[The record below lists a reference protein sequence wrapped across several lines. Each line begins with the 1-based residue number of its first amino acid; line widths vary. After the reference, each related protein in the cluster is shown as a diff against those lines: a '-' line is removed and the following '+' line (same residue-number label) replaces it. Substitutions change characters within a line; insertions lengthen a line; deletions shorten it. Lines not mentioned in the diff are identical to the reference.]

1 MRKELHQPAAFTPLD
16 LSDSPAEVA
25 AGLRGLP
32 GLAFIDTS
40 GNLPSSYPSPLSIVA
55 ALPETT
61 LRGSLHDESDLATL
75 RKALDE
81 RSVAHPDFGLPTGAA
96 IGTVDYDGSFHFG
109 FYDQLLVH
117 AHQSEQWFQAGS
129 LSSKLRA
136 DTPAST
142 PHIERWEP
150 NFTRDEF
157 IAAIDRAQEYIAAGD
172 IYQVNLSQRF
182 RATLK
187 GKGSLFDLY
196 NHLRQLSP
204 APMSAYLDNDQRE
217 ILSSS
222 PETFLRMHGRSIETR
237 PIKGTRPRFNDPE
250 LDSRS
255 AFELQTSE
263 KEIAELVMITDLE
276 RNDLG
281 RVCEFGS
288 VKVTEML
295 KLERLEQVHHLISTV
310 SGQLR
315 PEVSQLDA
323 LTSCFPGG
331 SITGAPK
338 KRATEIIAELE
349 PDPRGLYT
357 GAIGYFGYN
366 GESQFN
372 IAIRT
377 LIHEKAA
384 RSLSYQV
391 GAGIVTDSDP
401 QTEFEET
408 LHKAEGIRLALEELQ
423 PT

>member
-1 MRKELHQPAAFTPLD
+1 LPKNLRHPRDFRPLD
-16 LSDSPAEVA
+16 LTLRPAEVA

-40 GNLPSSYPSPLSIVA
+40 GNLPSSYPSAFSMIA
-55 ALPETT
+55 ASPEMT
-61 LRGSLHDESDLATL
+61 LRGSLRDSADLQQL
-75 RKALDE
+75 RRALEE
-81 RSVAHPDFGLPTGAA
+81 RAVAKPDFGLPTGAA
-96 IGTVDYDGSFHFG
+96 IGTIDYDGRFCFG

-117 AHQSEQWFQAGS
+117 AHQSKQWFQAGS
-129 LSSKLRA
+129 LLEHLHSSPSK
-136 DTPAST
+136 
-142 PHIERWEP
+142 PHSPLNGWEP
-150 NFTRDEF
+150 NFTRAEF
-157 IAAIDRAQEYIAAGD
+157 LAAIAKAQEYIAAGD
-172 IYQVNLSQRF
+172 IYQVNLAQRF
-182 RATLK
+182 QTTLA
-187 GKGSLFDLY
+187 GETDLFDLY
-196 NHLRQLSP
+196 DRLRQLSP
-204 APMSAYLDNDQRE
+204 APMAAYLDTSDRE
-217 ILSSS
+217 VLSSS

-250 LDSRS
+250 TDSRS

-281 RVCEFGS
+281 QVCEFGS

-295 KLERLEQVHHLISTV
+295 KLERLEQVYHLISTV

-315 PEVSQLDA
+315 PEVSHLEA
-323 LTSCFPGG
+323 LTACFPGG

-338 KRATEIIAELE
+338 QRATEIIAELE

-377 LIHEKAA
+377 LVRDKINQT
-384 RSLSYQV
+384 LSYHV
-391 GAGIVTDSDP
+391 GAGIVADSHP
-401 QTEFEET
+401 ESEYEET
-408 LHKAEGIRLALEELQ
+408 LQKAEGIRLALESVR
-423 PT
+423 TV